1 MVMMYLWRPNERS
14 QEYAFSIQ
22 LDSKGGVT
30 MGNAAEGVESAE
42 QGEEFEK
49 VEA

>member
-1 MVMMYLWRPNERS
+1 MYLWKPNERS
-14 QEYAFSIQ
+14 LEYAFSIQ
-22 LDSKGGVT
+22 LDSKGGVP
-30 MGNAAEGVESAE
+30 MGNPSEGVDSAE